1 MAHIV
6 AVRREADGSVVLTV
20 REEREVVIQPK
31 DAVKPKADLRA
42 LARAAHAADKLTEAE
57 ALVAEKKGKPGR
69 GDGAG

>member
-1 MAHIV
+1 VAEIIRAERRADGAV
-6 AVRREADGSVVLTV
+6 AVTV